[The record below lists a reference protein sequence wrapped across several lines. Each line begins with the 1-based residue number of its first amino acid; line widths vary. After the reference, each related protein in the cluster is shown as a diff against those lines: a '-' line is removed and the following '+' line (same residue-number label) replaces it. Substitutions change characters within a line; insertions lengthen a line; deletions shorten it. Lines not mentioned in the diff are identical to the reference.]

1 MNGENA
7 GMNGENAGKRLLPL
21 HFSIIC
27 IMFAGAISNF
37 AFSGGPEAAVLG
49 DYEKILNYEIKRTR
63 GVIP

>member
-1 MNGENA
+1 MNGDD
-7 GMNGENAGKRLLPL
+7 AGKWLLLL

-27 IMFAGAISNF
+27 IMFAGAISKL

-49 DYEKILNYEIKRTR
+49 DYEKILIYEIKRTR